1 MSHGEPADLTLM
13 NSLGVD
19 SQKDL
24 LSDLCDVTDFRC
36 FVLSIFSAVDMTIP
50 RQADYSA
57 ETQRNHVRIEINPPP
72 STKEV
77 GVRCEVGIGMSE
89 VFFLQ
94 STGRKSCLLQRFNNT
109 KSTKIQS
116 LWPAITSL

>member
-1 MSHGEPADLTLM
+1 M
-13 NSLGVD
+13 
-19 SQKDL
+19 
-24 LSDLCDVTDFRC
+24 
-36 FVLSIFSAVDMTIP
+36 
-50 RQADYSA
+50 
-57 ETQRNHVRIEINPPP
+57 RIEINPPP

-116 LWPAITSL
+116 LWPAITVVVESKIFGSFNMTSGSYHDKE